1 MLQTFNLLSSSA
13 SAVELVFLK
22 IVKGTLLYMDFI
34 QMYFKTLYIH
44 VNIYSAWACKN
55 NDNNNNNYT
64 NEFIYLFITL

>member
-1 MLQTFNLLSSSA
+1 MLPTFKLLSSSA

-34 QMYFKTLYIH
+34 QMYFKTFYIH

-55 NDNNNNNYT
+55 NDNNNYN